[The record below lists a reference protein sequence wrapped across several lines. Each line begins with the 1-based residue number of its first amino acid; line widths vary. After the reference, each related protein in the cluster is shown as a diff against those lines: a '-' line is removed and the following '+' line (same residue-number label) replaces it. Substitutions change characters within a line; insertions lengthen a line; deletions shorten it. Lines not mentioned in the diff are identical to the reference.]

1 MYSLEAP
8 RNINSPDSVSREPSL
23 FRRPQWYSE
32 AVLSPWCISTSGVG
46 AIPGAQGRLGAPL
59 NVRNKQFIREKV
71 GVMERREKVQHE
83 DAFPK
88 ANIDQ
93 AIWDI
98 WSVETF
104 CRTKESIA
112 PEGIP

>member
-1 MYSLEAP
+1 
-8 RNINSPDSVSREPSL
+8 
-23 FRRPQWYSE
+23 
-32 AVLSPWCISTSGVG
+32 
-46 AIPGAQGRLGAPL
+46 
-59 NVRNKQFIREKV
+59 VRNKQFIREKV

-98 WSVETF
+98 RSVETF

-112 PEGIP
+112 TEGIP